1 MIFFE
6 FINKIWCEVLSNQLV
21 IDKTTYFTI
30 LIGQITVYG
39 IMLTFYQFVVSLQN
53 EENFITSYLGENIA
67 EYLNRKELK
76 IYKRIISK
84 KLFNVLFM
92 LEILCLFGTV
102 GIYILYAKVIS
113 PFLAR
118 HMDINIALEECM
130 QIVVMY
136 EEYIGIETN
145 IEHICPQFDAW
156 IIDVRTLEYILA
168 DTVGKGRFDYFVDYV
183 KKRKNGYGLVEVQSG
198 EEILVYNL
206 YKQFPVLFEKNY
218 GDIGISVHI

>member
-1 MIFFE
+1 
-6 FINKIWCEVLSNQLV
+6 
-21 IDKTTYFTI
+21 
-30 LIGQITVYG
+30 
-39 IMLTFYQFVVSLQN
+39 
-53 EENFITSYLGENIA
+53 
-67 EYLNRKELK
+67 
-76 IYKRIISK
+76 
-84 KLFNVLFM
+84 
-92 LEILCLFGTV
+92 
-102 GIYILYAKVIS
+102 
-113 PFLAR
+113 
-118 HMDINIALEECM
+118 M

-136 EEYIGIETN
+136 EEYLGIETN

-183 KKRKNGYGLVEVQSG
+183 QKRKNGYGLVEVQSG